1 MEQAMSGHLM
11 VGCDKYDLLPK
22 TRGGIEPVISTLP
35 VIPDNETK
43 SSHSVHS
50 AHVPEPAMPQDR
62 RLRQPSQDQ

>member
-35 VIPDNETK
+35 VIPDNESK
-43 SSHSVHS
+43 SSNSVHS
-50 AHVPEPAMPQDR
+50 THVSEPSMPQDR
-62 RLRQPSQDQ
+62 CLRQPSQDQ